1 MSWGYRIA
9 RNPVLSISRPLS
21 QNIFSDQE
29 QLIPFAIKMGWF
41 DDIAMPFFRQQSR
54 ITLSVRCDQ
63 FLQASLGPR
72 GLMWFQ

>member
-1 MSWGYRIA
+1 
-9 RNPVLSISRPLS
+9 
-21 QNIFSDQE
+21 
-29 QLIPFAIKMGWF
+29 MGWF